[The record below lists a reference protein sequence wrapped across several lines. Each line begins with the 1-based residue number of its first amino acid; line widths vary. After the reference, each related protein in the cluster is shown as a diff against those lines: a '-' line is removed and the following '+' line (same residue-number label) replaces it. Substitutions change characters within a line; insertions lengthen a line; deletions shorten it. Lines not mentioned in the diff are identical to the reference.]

1 MTTPAIPGLQQPIAV
16 TRRPVTT
23 QNAQSGVAPPGI
35 AGDRSATHIGGYL
48 LAQLLFLLDP
58 STPARPSR
66 VARSRPPSPAAGI
79 LPYSC
84 SARPKVLCA
93 GTLVRGACSRDA
105 VD

>member
-1 MTTPAIPGLQQPIAV
+1 MIKSSSEQ
-16 TRRPVTT
+16 
-23 QNAQSGVAPPGI
+23 
-35 AGDRSATHIGGYL
+35 IGGYL

-66 VARSRPPSPAAGI
+66 VARTA
-79 LPYSC
+79 C